1 MPPPFWPKRNRNIL
15 RKSGR
20 IGEALSFSSNWF
32 AQYPDSEAAAEAY
45 LRTLAAASSEASLAS
60 LGSTG
65 VSDAGGLGIFSLLM
79 AGKAPSASSS
89 QASLLGF
96 ILKIL
101 SGANLANYSSSL
113 RSYILYL
120 NGTVQNDKSAAIEN
134 YQKALFEEA
143 DNLEAILGLALLYKN
158 SGDISKSLF
167 YIKQAKMIRTD
178 DNELLDAIANLESA
192 LGAK

>member
-1 MPPPFWPKRNRNIL
+1 
-15 RKSGR
+15 
-20 IGEALSFSSNWF
+20 
-32 AQYPDSEAAAEAY
+32 
-45 LRTLAAASSEASLAS
+45 
-60 LGSTG
+60 
-65 VSDAGGLGIFSLLM
+65 M